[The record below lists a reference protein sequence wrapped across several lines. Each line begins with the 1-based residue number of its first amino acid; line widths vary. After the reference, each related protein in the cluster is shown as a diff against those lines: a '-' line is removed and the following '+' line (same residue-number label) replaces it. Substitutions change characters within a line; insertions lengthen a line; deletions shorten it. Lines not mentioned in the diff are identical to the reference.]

1 MSQTKQAPALL
12 CDDAISVKIA
22 GERRHFICIGI
33 YSDKIKGYTY
43 DLFDDEGYITSIDDN
58 TFTSYLN
65 LGAII
70 IKPDC

>member
-43 DLFDDEGYITSIDDN
+43 DLFDDEEPLECGLENPEVCES
-58 TFTSYLN
+58 
-65 LGAII
+65 
-70 IKPDC
+70 CQ